1 MAHVAFGAAVAS
13 ARGSKRPQAGSTD
26 DVVSAAWLCAIPCAA
41 IAAVAILVL
50 GPPLGELLNP
60 GPNPFTFLRGAGA
73 PRPEPTEHARYL
85 IAVCAPLLGALA
97 IASAPRWL
105 ARVPARAVG
114 PIVVATQLVLATVVA
129 ASIVAQYGARFG
141 VVYTSGREPTLTLHY
156 FDPATLAFAVLLS
169 GAIAGLLRSPS
180 LRQRAADALSE
191 SPRRRLLL
199 TAAAVAV
206 TAIWMLHAVHSDAEI
221 GNAPVDVRYHLRFT
235 MDETFAVLDGRTPLV
250 DFTTQYG
257 SLWPFVTAL
266 PMLALGKTT
275 LIFTL
280 TMCTITGLALMAV
293 FGVLRRATRSTL
305 PALLLYVPFLATAMF
320 QLGGTLQ
327 NRSSVGSY
335 YANFPLRYALPLML
349 AWLTARR
356 IDRGEDGW
364 RGAWVLFTVTGL
376 AVLNNGDFG
385 VAALVAT
392 VAALLSSAD
401 RLDRHLLR
409 QLAGCVAVGLATA
422 FALVSTLTL
431 VRAGALPQPARLVDY
446 ARTYA
451 VGGFAMMPI
460 RGLFGMHLPIYLTYV
475 AAIAVATVRSV
486 RRTHGVVLTG
496 MLAWAGTFGLGA
508 GFYWVGRSHPVA
520 LKYQFAAW
528 AFALALLTVVAVQE
542 LTAPRL
548 RRTAIGALVAL
559 FGFGVMTCSLAL
571 MPLPWQQIER
581 LQTSFTPTEEL
592 PDPEPLVPSRDPA
605 TRRFVS
611 SIADGPHRFVYQ
623 PGAPVAIALTLGH
636 RMADAYGIDN
646 VSRYTGIES
655 LETVQRVETMID
667 DLRAAGGNTVILPN
681 PLDPDI
687 FNVLE
692 RAGFKLLTTQG
703 LHRYIAGKTQAIQYP
718 WPDGG
723 TVIKWVD
730 THHLH
735 PRALDAQQVE

>member
-266 PMLALGKTT
+266 P
-275 LIFTL
+275 
-280 TMCTITGLALMAV
+280 
-293 FGVLRRATRSTL
+293 
-305 PALLLYVPFLATAMF
+305 FLATAMF

-409 QLAGCVAVGLATA
+409 QLAGCVAIGLATA

-460 RGLFGMHLPIYLTYV
+460 RGLFGMHLSIYLTYV

-735 PRALDAQQVE
+735 PRALG